1 MISNS
6 VEYPV
11 VGYSKLKCENPEIIP
26 LLSSFVSRPPQ

>member
-11 VGYSKLKCENPEIIP
+11 VGYSKLKCENLVIIP
-26 LLSSFVSRPPQ
+26 LLSSSVYPQPQ